1 MMKGIHAAKLVGA
14 AVGALLVSGSVVAIT
29 AYAAGVQM
37 PQFAASPTPTK
48 PGTAAGQQYCQTYLG
63 HLAKDLGSNK
73 SQADIQ
79 KAAKQAFDQT
89 VDDAVNAGQ
98 LTKDQGAAL
107 KAKVTADQVC
117 AGQLAAIGRGFAQ
130 KGGAELGMEAVKSE
144 ATVLGTTPADLM
156 AQVKAGKTVKDLAA
170 AKGFNDE
177 AAFRAAYVAQIKK
190 DLAPLV
196 SSGKLTQA
204 QADAVAKRA
213 ETAPIPFWN
222 GAPKHASK
230 PRTATG

>member
-1 MMKGIHAAKLVGA
+1 MMKGIRAAKLVGA
-14 AVGALLVSGSVVAIT
+14 AIGALLVSGSVVAIT
-29 AYAAGVQM
+29 AYASGVQM

-48 PGTAAGQQYCQTYLG
+48 PGNAAAQQYCQTYLG

-79 KAAKQAFDQT
+79 KAAKLAFDQT
-89 VDDAVNAGQ
+89 VDDAVKAGQ

-117 AGQLAAIGRGFAQ
+117 AGQLGAISHGFNEKA
-130 KGGAELGMEAVKSE
+130 GMELGKEAFSAE
-144 ATVLGTTPADLM
+144 AAVLGTNTTDLM
-156 AQVKAGKTVKDLAA
+156 NQVKAGKSVKDLAA
-170 AKGFNDE
+170 AKGMDE
-177 AAFRAAYVAQIKK
+177 AKFRAAYVAQIKK

-196 SSGKLTQA
+196 TSGKLTQV

-222 GAPKHASK
+222 GVPKHASK

>member
-1 MMKGIHAAKLVGA
+1 MMKGLRVAKLAGA
-14 AVGALLVSGSVVAIT
+14 ALGAVLVSGSVVAIT

-37 PQFAASPTPTK
+37 PQFAASPASAK
-48 PGTAAGQQYCQTYLG
+48 PGPAVAQQYCQAYLG

-89 VDDAVNAGQ
+89 VDDAVAAGQ
-98 LTKDQGAAL
+98 LTKDQGTAL

-117 AGQLAAIGRGFAQ
+117 AGHLGAIGGGFE
-130 KGGAELGMEAVKSE
+130 KTGAAMGMEAVKSE

-170 AKGFNDE
+170 AKGFQDE

-204 QADAVAKRA
+204 QADAVSKRA
-213 ETAPIPFWN
+213 QTAPIPYWN
-222 GAPKHASK
+222 GAPKRASK